1 MMMVLVIMM
10 VMVVVK
16 VIAIAIIDY
25 ISNLFGLILI
35 MNCELCIQVVL
46 LVVELIVI
54 GVVTMGILRV
64 DEVVLML
71 IRWAMVLIPVILM
84 LLLLHGLNHVVIRD

>member
-35 MNCELCIQVVL
+35 VNCELCIQVVL

>member
-1 MMMVLVIMM
+1 M
-10 VMVVVK
+10 
-16 VIAIAIIDY
+16 
-25 ISNLFGLILI
+25 
-35 MNCELCIQVVL
+35 L

-54 GVVTMGILRV
+54 GVVTMRILRV

-84 LLLLHGLNHVVIRD
+84 LLLLHGLNHVVIRN

>member
-35 MNCELCIQVVL
+35 VNCELCVKVVL

-54 GVVTMGILRV
+54 GVVIMGILRV

-84 LLLLHGLNHVVIRD
+84 LLLLHGLNHVVIRN

>member
-54 GVVTMGILRV
+54 GVVTMRILRV

>member
-10 VMVVVK
+10 VMVVVE

-35 MNCELCIQVVL
+35 VNCELCVKVVL

-54 GVVTMGILRV
+54 GVVTMRILRV